1 MKCNACGAPL
11 DDDAVFCSQCGR
23 KIEAPEDV
31 IEAAAVPEPVDESAG
46 VYEEVKDMVSADE
59 PADEPAEP
67 EIEPSDA
74 VAAIDEAL
82 ESLSMN
88 AEEGIPE
95 EVVVWDDAPA
105 HIPHDIP
112 LPEPEEAPAPEPVKA
127 PEEPV
132 YEQSAEPEPAPVRE
146 EVPPLVKAPAYEAPP
161 AYNEPPA
168 YDAPPAYGAPPVYNE
183 QPGYGAP
190 PAYEPQGGYR
200 APEPM
205 NEPYNE
211 PVPAA
216 APERTKVGALRITGA
231 SLIGVFAMI
240 FLILLSLAFCVKLG
254 VSGDILKK
262 RTENMD
268 INTVL
273 DADYKGK
280 SLSDAIYN
288 EAGFGDASHGK
299 VSKSEFRTYLSQTDL
314 LEYTA
319 GYIKDYTDY
328 IMIGDSAD
336 PSVNANDLA
345 DFFVN
350 NSEVA
355 DANFQYKMKMS
366 DYNKIR
372 STFDEKGTADN
383 FSLDEWGEEINFRLE
398 NTNFIF
404 SYVTLGIVLGLV
416 LVLLIWIIVAVD
428 KRGKHV
434 TALYGSI
441 FTWSGLVVTL
451 VGLAV
456 VAGAS
461 IAHVITGEFIFYL
474 CASLLLPFGVFA
486 LCVGAGELLIGFI
499 FKRIRRGIRN
509 KEKRNKAVE
518 KALAGTAV

>member
-11 DDDAVFCSQCGR
+11 DDDSVFCSQCGR
-23 KIEAPEDV
+23 KIEAPENI
-31 IEAAAVPEPVDESAG
+31 IEPNVSEIPEPVDERAG
-46 VYEEVKDMVSADE
+46 VYEEVKNIVGTDE
-59 PADEPAEP
+59 PAD
-67 EIEPSDA
+67 EPSDA

-88 AEEGIPE
+88 AEESIPE
-95 EVVVWDDAPA
+95 EVVVWDDVPA

-112 LPEPEEAPAPEPVKA
+112 LPEPEELPEPPIV
-127 PEEPV
+127 PEVPAF
-132 YEQSAEPEPAPVRE
+132 EQTAEPEPPKP
-146 EVPPLVKAPAYEAPP
+146 EVPPLVKAPEYQAPPAYEEPTAYNAPP
-161 AYNEPPA
+161 AYNEE
-168 YDAPPAYGAPPVYNE
+168 PVYAPQNGYTAQ
-183 QPGYGAP
+183 QP
-190 PAYEPQGGYR
+190 EF
-200 APEPM
+200 
-205 NEPYNE
+205 EPYNE
-211 PVPAA
+211 PAPAQ
-216 APERTKVGALRITGA
+216 TKVGALRITGA
-231 SLIGVFAMI
+231 SLIGVFALV
-240 FLILLSLAFCVKLG
+240 FLILLSLMFCVKLG

-262 RTENMD
+262 RTVNMD

-288 EAGFGDASHGK
+288 EAGFGEASHEK
-299 VSKSEFRTYLSQTDL
+299 VSKSDFRTYLSQTDL
-314 LEYTA
+314 LPYTA
-319 GYIKDYTDY
+319 EYIKEYTDY
-328 IMIGDSAD
+328 ILTGEGAD
-336 PSVNANDLA
+336 PSLNENDLA

-350 NSEVA
+350 NSDVA
-355 DANFQYKMKMS
+355 NSTFKYNMQTA
-366 DYNKIR
+366 DYNRIR
-372 STFDEKGTADN
+372 SNFELKGTADN
-383 FSLDEWGEEINFRLE
+383 FSIDKWSDKINFRLE

-404 SYVTLGIVLGLV
+404 SYVTLGIILGLV

-441 FTWSGLVVTL
+441 FTWSGIVVTL

-486 LCVGAGELLIGFI
+486 ICIGVGELLIGFI

>member
-1 MKCNACGAPL
+1 
-11 DDDAVFCSQCGR
+11 
-23 KIEAPEDV
+23 
-31 IEAAAVPEPVDESAG
+31 
-46 VYEEVKDMVSADE
+46 
-59 PADEPAEP
+59 
-67 EIEPSDA
+67 
-74 VAAIDEAL
+74 
-82 ESLSMN
+82 
-88 AEEGIPE
+88 
-95 EVVVWDDAPA
+95 
-105 HIPHDIP
+105 
-112 LPEPEEAPAPEPVKA
+112 
-127 PEEPV
+127 
-132 YEQSAEPEPAPVRE
+132 
-146 EVPPLVKAPAYEAPP
+146 
-161 AYNEPPA
+161 
-168 YDAPPAYGAPPVYNE
+168 
-183 QPGYGAP
+183 
-190 PAYEPQGGYR
+190 
-200 APEPM
+200 
-205 NEPYNE
+205 
-211 PVPAA
+211 
-216 APERTKVGALRITGA
+216 
-231 SLIGVFAMI
+231 
-240 FLILLSLAFCVKLG
+240 
-254 VSGDILKK
+254 
-262 RTENMD
+262 MD
-268 INTVL
+268 
-273 DADYKGK
+273 
-280 SLSDAIYN
+280 
-288 EAGFGDASHGK
+288 
-299 VSKSEFRTYLSQTDL
+299 
-314 LEYTA
+314 
-319 GYIKDYTDY
+319 
-328 IMIGDSAD
+328 
-336 PSVNANDLA
+336 DLA